1 MLNLTPWAV
10 KKVPAQ
16 REDEP
21 PIYSLQR
28 EVNRLF
34 DDFLCSLPFES
45 YTGFSTSFSEQTRC
59 ELTPRIDRSE
69 DEKTLLIK
77 VELPGI
83 GEKDVQIS
91 LNQDLLTIS
100 GEKKHDKE
108 HSDKGWCRSECQ
120 YGFFSRSVPLPCEVI
135 IDKTEASY
143 KDGVLLITL
152 PKSPSEQKTT
162 KSIAVKCAS

>member
-10 KKVPAQ
+10 KKLPLQ

-28 EVNRLF
+28 EINRLF
-34 DDFLCSLPFES
+34 DEFVCSSPLES
-45 YTGFSTSFSEQTRC
+45 YTGFSKSFSEQARC

-69 DEKTLLIK
+69 DDQSLFIR

-83 GEKDVQIS
+83 SERDVQIS

-100 GEKKHDKE
+100 GEKKHPRE
-108 HSDKGWCRSECQ
+108 QNAEKGWYRTECH
-120 YGFFSRSVPLPCEVI
+120 YGFFSRSIPLPCDVLS
-135 IDKTEASY
+135 DNTEALY

-152 PKSPSEQKTT
+152 PKSPLEQKATR
-162 KSIAVKCAS
+162 SIAMKCV